1 MKFAGTE
8 HTSQV
13 IALLINNAGINVKT
27 ESGVGG
33 GGVRAKVQHLI
44 LYLQR
49 PDCQLNTGKNNS
61 FPFLDILGHLK
72 NTHKNPKF
80 GGVRQVPIRELG
92 SSSSI
97 FIYTRNRIIL
107 HGLPRNRV

>member
-33 GGVRAKVQHLI
+33 GGGVRAKGQHLI

-49 PDCQLNTGKNNS
+49 PDCQLN
-61 FPFLDILGHLK
+61 
-72 NTHKNPKF
+72 
-80 GGVRQVPIRELG
+80 
-92 SSSSI
+92 
-97 FIYTRNRIIL
+97 
-107 HGLPRNRV
+107 

>member
-8 HTSQV
+8 QTSQV

-49 PDCQLNTGKNNS
+49 PDCQLN
-61 FPFLDILGHLK
+61 
-72 NTHKNPKF
+72 
-80 GGVRQVPIRELG
+80 
-92 SSSSI
+92 
-97 FIYTRNRIIL
+97 
-107 HGLPRNRV
+107 